1 MLADTPY
8 RSPNIHVSSILAARG
23 LVSRLV
29 TRPSVGRISSL
40 LNLHSVSL
48 VLTCL
53 SSASP
58 RLSQLHLL
66 RPLPPLLAGKP
77 SSPPLRPLSSRSSLS
92 SPARSVVS
100 HPDRPPPDTILFS
113 ILLPGRSTLARRLP
127 LLLPLPLP
135 KLRVDLE
142 VPRRKVL
149 LPELALVLLEARVE
163 VGGND
168 EREKGVDVKGGE
180 GAFER
185 ELGGRNK
192 GGSGGREKEVGRR
205 KA

>member
-77 SSPPLRPLSSRSSLS
+77 SSPPLRPLPSLSSLS
-92 SPARSVVS
+92 SLVRSVVS
-100 HPDRPPPDTILFS
+100 LPDRHSHPTPSSSQAFS
-113 ILLPGRSTLARRLP
+113 PVGPLSRAVYPLCFPSPSANFASTSRYPGGRSSCPSWRWRCWKP
-127 LLLPLPLP
+127 
-135 KLRVDLE
+135 
-142 VPRRKVL
+142 
-149 LPELALVLLEARVE
+149 
-163 VGGND
+163 G
-168 EREKGVDVKGGE
+168 
-180 GAFER
+180 
-185 ELGGRNK
+185 
-192 GGSGGREKEVGRR
+192 
-205 KA
+205 